1 MRAPMA
7 VPLLLALAA
16 CVGER
21 ERLDVP
27 RVTLT
32 VDDTATA
39 AGGQITGRVAAA
51 DASGLIFL
59 GVYACTRDST
69 YRRRQDFIR
78 ADTASFPFALRV
90 AGVTPANAPVRVY
103 AVAIDNQNFTADTS
117 ATLYVRDGT
126 PPGDSVDSGAGLC
139 GVAP

>member
-1 MRAPMA
+1 MRARVAPII
-7 VPLLLALAA
+7 VLALAA

-27 RVTLT
+27 RLTLRI
-32 VDDTATA
+32 DDTAAA
-39 AGGQITGRVAAA
+39 AGAPITGRVEAA

-78 ADTASFPFALRV
+78 ADSAAFPFELRV

-103 AVAIDNQNFTADTS
+103 AVAIDNQNFSADTS
-117 ATLYVRDGT
+117 HMLYVRDGT